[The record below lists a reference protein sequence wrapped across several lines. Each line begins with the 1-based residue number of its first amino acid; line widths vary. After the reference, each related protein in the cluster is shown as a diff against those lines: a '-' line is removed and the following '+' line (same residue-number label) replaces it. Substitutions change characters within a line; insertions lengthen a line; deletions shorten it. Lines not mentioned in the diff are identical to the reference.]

1 MEQKVRGID
10 ANMAKWKKSIWMKFF
25 QWNWCLLG
33 LTALLSGCKA
43 ADLEPAKETD
53 AKKEI
58 IIWTWDETFNV
69 KVAKMA
75 AEEYMVKNEA
85 LNIVVETKE
94 REEILSDT
102 KNILS
107 AEAYDKL
114 PDIIMLEDYD
124 VQDVLSLYEDE
135 FAELTNLVD
144 YSRFSD
150 YKSSL
155 CSMNGKYY
163 GIPFDSGVAALF
175 YRIDLLE
182 RAGFCEEDM
191 QNLTWDRFI
200 EIGIEVYDRTGYP
213 MMTLDPSDFPVLR
226 LIMQSNASWYV
237 TKDGKQAD
245 IEENKALKQAF
256 EIYKKLLETNV
267 AKSMNGWN
275 EFISAFQNGEVVC
288 VLSGSWIISS
298 IKEIESQFGCWRVAP
313 IPIVAENENAAA
325 ASNVGGS
332 SWYVMK
338 NARNSNEAV
347 KFLVEMF
354 ADNNAFMDTLITQI
368 GVIPAVKNPEVYENY
383 EIGDTFFG
391 GQKVTKFLTGLT
403 DEIPVVNY
411 GSKTYEI
418 ESIVEAEFQN
428 VLIDGN
434 IDLAL
439 ERAQMKADALVR
451 ENPK

>member
-1 MEQKVRGID
+1 
-10 ANMAKWKKSIWMKFF
+10 MAKFLRWSC
-25 QWNWCLLG
+25 CLFCI
-33 LTALLSGCKA
+33 AACFAGCKA
-43 ADLEPAKETD
+43 ADLDATETLDEKE
-53 AKKEI
+53 KI

-69 KVAKMA
+69 KAAKMA
-75 AEEYMVKNEA
+75 AEQYMAEHEA
-85 LNIVVETKE
+85 LDIVVETKE

-135 FAELTNLVD
+135 FAELTDLVD
-144 YSRFSD
+144 YSKFSD

-163 GIPFDSGVAALF
+163 GIPFDSGAVALF

-182 RAGFCEEDM
+182 QAGFCEADM
-191 QNLTWDRFI
+191 QNLTWDQFI
-200 EIGIEVYDRTGYP
+200 EIGMEVYDRTGHS
-213 MMTLDPSDFPVLR
+213 MLTLDPSDFPVLR

-237 TKDGKQAD
+237 TEDGNRAD
-245 IEENKALKQAF
+245 IEENTALKQAL
-256 EIYKKLLETNV
+256 EIYKRLLETNV

-288 VLSGSWIISS
+288 VPSGSWIISS
-298 IKEIESQFGCWRVAP
+298 IKEVKSQSGCWRVAP
-313 IPIVAENENAAA
+313 IPIVAENENAVA

-338 NARNSNEAV
+338 NSGNSDDAV
-347 KFLVEMF
+347 RFLVEMF
-354 ADNNAFMDTLITQI
+354 ADNDAFMDTLITQI
-368 GVIPAVKNPEVYENY
+368 GVIPAVKNPEVYANY
-383 EIGDTFFG
+383 EIGDPFFG
-391 GQKVTKFLTGLT
+391 GQKVTKLLTGLT

-418 ESIVEAEFQN
+418 EAIVEAEFQN

-451 ENPK
+451 ENEREN